1 MKNQNNKVTAVLF
14 VVALALAPIVQAGP
28 RLDGGPTR
36 SPANDARRLDG
47 GPGSVSSRNAPT
59 ARARPAAVARPQR
72 TPVNLAANDGASENS
87 EARAFSASPSL
98 PVITIHSTDNVIRG
112 KTGTFVLHLNSA
124 LKLGGT
130 YVNFSVRGTAVNGV
144 DYKLLAS
151 PAYISQ
157 SGYGVIQI
165 ETLNDPRGS
174 AFRQALSVE
183 ITLEAGAGYA
193 VGAAR
198 SATMWIKPA
207 LQSSNQSSN

>member
-14 VVALALAPIVQAGP
+14 VVALALAPMVQATP
-28 RLDGGPTR
+28 QPQ
-36 SPANDARRLDG
+36 G

-59 ARARPAAVARPQR
+59 ARQRPAAVARPQR
-72 TPVNLAANDGASENS
+72 TPALLAVDGGAGENS
-87 EARAFSASPSL
+87 EARAFSASSSL
-98 PVITIHSTDNVIRG
+98 PMATIYSTDNVIRG
-112 KTGTFVLHLNSA
+112 KTGTFVLHLKSA

-130 YVNFSVRGTAVNGV
+130 YVNFSVSGTAVNGV
-144 DYKLLAS
+144 DYKLLVS

-165 ETLNDPRGS
+165 ETLADPRGS

-193 VGAAR
+193 VGKAN
-198 SATMWIKPA
+198 SAIMWIKP
-207 LQSSNQSSN
+207 